1 MSTNNAA
8 FCQPVQVNQCL
19 TTDHFKFIHT
29 WIQANFKKKAITII
43 LVTALTLKKKKKKS
57 EWTCRSVSKYIPVC
71 RNLQIASV
79 ERGVVKDVVLL
90 NYITQT

>member
-19 TTDHFKFIHT
+19 TTNHFKFIHT

-43 LVTALTLKKKKKKS
+43 LVTVLTL
-57 EWTCRSVSKYIPVC
+57 
-71 RNLQIASV
+71 
-79 ERGVVKDVVLL
+79 
-90 NYITQT
+90 

>member
-43 LVTALTLKKKKKKS
+43 LVTVLTLKKKKKVN
-57 EWTCRSVSKYIPVC
+57 E
-71 RNLQIASV
+71 LA
-79 ERGVVKDVVLL
+79 GVFQNTSLFAGTFK
-90 NYITQT
+90 